1 MVSSLTFSPTLSCPQ
16 EAYHGMGRGSVS
28 HEDLAGVL
36 RTYSFYTS
44 SLCPYDTEEV
54 LPTT

>member
-1 MVSSLTFSPTLSCPQ
+1 
-16 EAYHGMGRGSVS
+16 MGRGSVS